1 MREQKDF
8 YFLIFF
14 LWHARRV
21 AQDLKDCAH
30 RKAMREQK
38 DFYGWM
44 TGRIASFKPKLVAH
58 GYFRNKHKSDAQQS
72 RGDEYSEGEDGGGEA
87 VADGG
92 GRF

>member
-1 MREQKDF
+1 MLTTGDVRAEGLLF
-8 YFLIFF
+8 FNFF

-58 GYFRNKHKSDAQQS
+58 GYFRNKHKRESAENGS
-72 RGDEYSEGEDGGGEA
+72 LH
-87 VADGG
+87 
-92 GRF
+92 